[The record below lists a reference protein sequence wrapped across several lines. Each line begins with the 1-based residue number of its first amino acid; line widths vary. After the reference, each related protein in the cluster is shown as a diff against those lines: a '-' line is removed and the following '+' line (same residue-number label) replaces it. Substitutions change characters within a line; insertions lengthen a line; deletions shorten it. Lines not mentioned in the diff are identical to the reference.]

1 MESIGLLQARSLAIT
16 KLVNFGR
23 ISADEF
29 ANLSD
34 LARRFGLTR
43 QFAYPTQSNKLFV
56 VNGL

>member
-23 ISADEF
+23 FCAGEF

-34 LARRFGLTR
+34 LARRFGFAR

-56 VNGL
+56 INGL